1 MRAADV
7 PRALRAPLPEALAF
21 EEGERAGRAGV
32 AAELNPWREKGPVYV
47 STFSP
52 HGPLTIHAR
61 QHQRVPCGTY
71 SGLESM
77 QLFDP
82 AHPAACK
89 RCVRAVEAE
98 RKRLERAWEQGR
110 ISTHPK

>member
-1 MRAADV
+1 
-7 PRALRAPLPEALAF
+7 
-21 EEGERAGRAGV
+21 
-32 AAELNPWREKGPVYV
+32 
-47 STFSP
+47 
-52 HGPLTIHAR
+52 
-61 QHQRVPCGTY
+61 
-71 SGLESM
+71 M